1 MVYHGGDLNWW
12 HWESEGKAYCNNM
25 AVHYKAAIEK
35 LASAVRDEAADNG
48 IAPAITA
55 AMAPLDP
62 RLGEEAEGLGLEWL
76 LKNVEVLHAF
86 PMHLWKRFE
95 AIDRFRAAY
104 PALAARVVRITADEE
119 TFEV

>member
-1 MVYHGGDLNWW
+1 
-12 HWESEGKAYCNNM
+12 M
-25 AVHYKAAIEK
+25 AVHYKADLMEK

-55 AMAPLDP
+55 AMAPLKNTRVWARRP
-62 RLGEEAEGLGLEWL
+62 EGLGLEWL

-104 PALAARVVRITADEE
+104 PALAARVVRITADGES
-119 TFEV
+119 FEV

>member
-1 MVYHGGDLNWW
+1 M
-12 HWESEGKAYCNNM
+12 
-25 AVHYKAAIEK
+25 
-35 LASAVRDEAADNG
+35 RDEAADNG

-86 PMHLWKRFE
+86 PMHLWKGSRPST
-95 AIDRFRAAY
+95 ASVRHIPRSPRASCAS
-104 PALAARVVRITADEE
+104 RGRRD
-119 TFEV
+119 FEV

>member
-25 AVHYKAAIEK
+25 AVHYKAAMEK

-55 AMAPLDP
+55 AMVPLDP
-62 RLGEEAEGLGLEWL
+62 RLGEEAEGLGLEW
-76 LKNVEVLHAF
+76 F
-86 PMHLWKRFE
+86 
-95 AIDRFRAAY
+95 
-104 PALAARVVRITADEE
+104 
-119 TFEV
+119 